1 MIAAAARLKAAFA
14 AQYLLIW
21 VLLAMSAIFWWASP
35 AFRTPENLLEVIR
48 GSGIIAVLVLGLT
61 WIAASGEIDVSY
73 PEIAGFA
80 SVITAWCVNEGVGWA
95 AAPMVAV
102 AAGTAMGIVSGMLVV
117 VFKLPSLIATI
128 AVGSIARAVASL
140 IGEGGPIY
148 VQSVPSAIEAL
159 VFGKILGVP
168 YLILVV
174 VGVYFALKYL
184 QDHTTMGQHLY
195 ALGENRQA
203 ALEAGIQEKK
213 IMLSFFVLSALLASC
228 GGILIVATF
237 SSGQPRMG
245 GSFFIDGLTA
255 VFLGA
260 LIIKAGKPNVIG
272 TLLGAIFLSVL
283 GNGITLLGVPSY
295 VGYMIKGALMVFGVV
310 IIAVSRYRIAHAE
323 RAG

>member
-95 AAPMVAV
+95 VAPMVAV

-117 VFKLPSLIATI
+117 VFRLPSLIATI

-148 VQSVPSAIEAL
+148 VHSVPSAIEAL
-159 VFGKILGVP
+159 VFGKILGIP